1 MAPKYGIALERRAAK
16 WIALQQA
23 HVQERLKEAVEGLA
37 SDPWPKGSR
46 KLARYEDLYRI
57 RVGDYRIIY
66 TVDIDEHMVVVVDAG
81 PRQSI
86 YKRYS

>member
-1 MAPKYGIALERRAAK
+1 VAPKYRIAVERRAEE

-37 SDPWPKGSR
+37 SDPWPRGSK
-46 KLARYEDLYRI
+46 KLARYDDLYTI
-57 RVGDYRIIY
+57 RVGDYRTIY
-66 TVDIDEHMVVVVDAG
+66 TVDVDRHVVAVVDAG